1 MSHNVIRFPGAK
13 FDPTFDQEPAPT
25 AEQMVNRIRELANSG
40 EPGCMR
46 FDAPHFQ
53 EQLVNR
59 QVTMRQ
65 VLETV
70 RKGCPVGTPMLDQ
83 WGDWRIKL
91 RRKVAGRR
99 VQVVV
104 ALKTDH
110 FVAVTVI

>member
-1 MSHNVIRFPGAK
+1 MSDNVVRLLPVAH
-13 FDPTFDQEPAPT
+13 PTPTTDQLVA
-25 AEQMVNRIRELANSG
+25 RIRQLADSG
-40 EPGCMR
+40 RLGTTR
-46 FDAPHFQ
+46 FDEPHFQ
-53 EQLVNR
+53 RQLIERDLN
-59 QVTMRQ
+59 MRQ

-70 RKGCPVGTPMLDQ
+70 RKGCPVGVPKLDQ

-104 ALKTDH
+104 ALKADH

>member
-1 MSHNVIRFPGAK
+1 MSENVVRLPLSQA
-13 FDPTFDQEPAPT
+13 APT
-25 AEQMVNRIRELANSG
+25 AEQLLTRVHEMEKIGR
-40 EPGCMR
+40 MR
-46 FDAPHFQ
+46 FDHPHFQ
-53 EQLVNR
+53 QRLLQRKLN
-59 QVTMRQ
+59 MRQ

-70 RKGCPVGTPMLDQ
+70 RKGCVVGVPKIDK

-104 ALKTDH
+104 AVKPDH

>member
-1 MSHNVIRFPGAK
+1 
-13 FDPTFDQEPAPT
+13 
-25 AEQMVNRIRELANSG
+25 
-40 EPGCMR
+40 MR
-46 FDAPHFQ
+46 FDKPHFR
-53 EQLVNR
+53 EQLFGRDLN
-59 QVTMRQ
+59 MRQ

-70 RKGCPVGTPMLDQ
+70 RKGCPVGVPTLDQ

-104 ALKTDH
+104 VVKEDH